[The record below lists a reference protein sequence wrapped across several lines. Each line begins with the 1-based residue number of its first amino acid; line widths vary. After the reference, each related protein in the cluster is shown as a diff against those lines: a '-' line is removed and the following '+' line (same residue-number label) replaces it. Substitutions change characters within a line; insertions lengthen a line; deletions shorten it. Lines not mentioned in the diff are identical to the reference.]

1 VLLNISKLNH
11 QNQYVWLNISK
22 QTINTFD
29 WSMCEAWK
37 LWMVGNS
44 ACPGT
49 GGLLQ
54 WAFWAPKAWYS
65 GLTLCPR
72 TWTAAHFACWSS
84 IHNHIWMH
92 RPNALYILL
101 LKGKLP
107 YLKFSKVSSCVISL
121 NSSSLKE
128 ANTFR
133 SFTRISTALALSC
146 LWHRQQIQQKKNN
159 LDNDKGPRVA

>member
-1 VLLNISKLNH
+1 
-11 QNQYVWLNISK
+11 
-22 QTINTFD
+22 
-29 WSMCEAWK
+29 MCEAWK

-133 SFTRISTALALSC
+133 SFTRISKALALSC
-146 LWHRQQIQQKKNN
+146 LWHRQQIQQKKQPWQQQGTKSSVVMSRSPI
-159 LDNDKGPRVA
+159 KGLRYFCLQISKIFME